1 MVHVSA
7 RVPPPTNY
15 CPLGNGCCFLRPIE
29 LHNAYA
35 VETVTICYRWHP
47 LFGLTLPVR
56 MRRKDRA
63 GQRIYC
69 ESDGKIYPVPSW
81 MLSPECSQLL
91 LGPPLISAE
100 ALGELHDL
108 LTSLPIHDDCDKAS
122 LKSPPK
128 EGVDETIGKITLPA
142 NESPTP
148 QRTCNNNSRRAA
160 KRIDHGADGTTHPR
174 SGRRKRPR
182 RKRASRKRRRG

>member
-1 MVHVSA
+1 M
-7 RVPPPTNY
+7 
-15 CPLGNGCCFLRPIE
+15 CCRWDDEYPFAPPIE

-35 VETVTICYRWHP
+35 VETVTIYYRWHP

-56 MRRKDRA
+56 MRRKVRA

-91 LGPPLISAE
+91 PGPPLISAE

-108 LTSLPIHDDCDKAS
+108 LTSLPIHADCDKAS
-122 LKSPPK
+122 QNSPPK

-148 QRTCNNNSRRAA
+148 QRTCDSNWPRAA
-160 KRIDHGADGTTHPR
+160 QRIDHCAAGTTHQR
-174 SGRRKRPR
+174 SGRRKRVR
-182 RKRASRKRRRG
+182 RKPARKRRRG

>member
-1 MVHVSA
+1 
-7 RVPPPTNY
+7 
-15 CPLGNGCCFLRPIE
+15 
-29 LHNAYA
+29 
-35 VETVTICYRWHP
+35 
-47 LFGLTLPVR
+47 

-108 LTSLPIHDDCDKAS
+108 LRSLPLHADCDRAS
-122 LKSPPK
+122 LNASPK
-128 EGVDETIGKITLPA
+128 EGVDEAIGKITLPA
-142 NESPTP
+142 NESSTP
-148 QRTCNNNSRRAA
+148 RRVSGQSRRAVDELTIA
-160 KRIDHGADGTTHPR
+160 LVELLISVAEQEENEQAETGGEDESETH
-174 SGRRKRPR
+174 
-182 RKRASRKRRRG
+182 A

>member
-1 MVHVSA
+1 MLCIMRCTA
-7 RVPPPTNY
+7 LDIR
-15 CPLGNGCCFLRPIE
+15 
-29 LHNAYA
+29 LHHRSNCIMRINAYD
-35 VETVTICYRWHP
+35 VETATIYYRWHP
-47 LFGLTLPVR
+47 LFGLTVPVR

-69 ESDGKIYPVPSW
+69 ESDGKIYPIPRR
-81 MLSPECSQLL
+81 MLSPECSQFS

-108 LTSLPIHDDCDKAS
+108 ITSLPVHAGCDKAS
-122 LKSPPK
+122 LNSPPK

-148 QRTCNNNSRRAA
+148 QRTCNSHSRRAA
-160 KRIDHGADGTTHPR
+160 KRIDHRSDGATHQR
-174 SGRRKRPR
+174 SKRRKQ
-182 RKRASRKRRRG
+182 ASRKRRRG

>member
-1 MVHVSA
+1 MGGEYWSLA
-7 RVPPPTNY
+7 
-15 CPLGNGCCFLRPIE
+15 PIQ

-35 VETVTICYRWHP
+35 VETVTIYYRWHP

-69 ESDGKIYPVPSW
+69 ESDGKIYPVPSS

-91 LGPPLISAE
+91 LGPPLISAD

-108 LTSLPIHDDCDKAS
+108 LRSLPLHADCDRAS
-122 LKSPPK
+122 LNTSPK
-128 EGVDETIGKITLPA
+128 EG
-142 NESPTP
+142 
-148 QRTCNNNSRRAA
+148 RR
-160 KRIDHGADGTTHPR
+160 
-174 SGRRKRPR
+174 
-182 RKRASRKRRRG
+182 